1 MTAFWVRGRGGRGAC
16 KAGCAVW
23 AALIVAT
30 ALAVLATAP
39 AVPAFADEPV
49 VVPLDQA
56 RLMKFPDRAATVIVG
71 NPLIADLTI
80 QPGGIAVITG
90 KGLGATNFIVMDREG
105 AVLLEKTI
113 EVTGPR
119 SERVVMVFRGPT
131 RQSYSCTPDCAP
143 RITLGDTSKD
153 DIDKD
158 SQLNIDYFNRV
169 LNATVTRNTQAMAIG
184 SGAR

>member
-1 MTAFWVRGRGGRGAC
+1 MTAFWVRGRGGR
-16 KAGCAVW
+16 KAVCAVW
-23 AALIVAT
+23 AGL
-30 ALAVLATAP
+30 VLAAI
-39 AVPAFADEPV
+39 AAPAFADEPV

-90 KGLGATNFIVMDREG
+90 KGFGSTNFIVMDHGG
-105 AVLLEKTI
+105 AVLLEKRI
-113 EVTGPR
+113 EVTGPQPD
-119 SERVVMVFRGPT
+119 RVVMVFRGPT

-158 SQLNIDYFNRV
+158 SQLNIDYFNRR
-169 LNATVTRNTQAMAIG
+169 LNDTVTRNNQAMAIG
-184 SGAR
+184 SGGR